1 MPFGFH
7 PQVSNAG
14 GFLFL
19 LVQILVRAG
28 GSGLFETIVVVIGQV
43 EREYGARM
51 VNERLIGVASGG
63 V

>member
-19 LVQILVRAG
+19 LVQILVGAG